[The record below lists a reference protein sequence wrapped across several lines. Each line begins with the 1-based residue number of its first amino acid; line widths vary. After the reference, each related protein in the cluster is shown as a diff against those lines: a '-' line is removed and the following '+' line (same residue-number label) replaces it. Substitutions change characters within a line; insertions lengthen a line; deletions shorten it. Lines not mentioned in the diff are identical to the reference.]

1 MRAIKKPELDVK
13 SVYSS
18 CVSGIQNGDLRSRL
32 SDIDAY
38 IVELSDDYEDKAK
51 NSSLYSIPEI
61 NRKDSDLIAGNVN
74 KKELTDLYSKQMVV
88 LNKPARRIYDELLNS
103 APNGKCPFCGFGHAS
118 TLDHYL
124 PKSKFPFFSVL
135 PVNLVPACRDCN
147 SGAKKTKSASEAEDQ
162 VLHPYYDHQSFI
174 SEQWLFSKVI
184 ETSPASITFFVNPP
198 KSWDQISQQRVSTH
212 FIDFGLSKRFSVEAA
227 EELST
232 LKMLLSSFYNG
243 SNAESVR
250 EYLKDKYESE
260 FNTHR
265 NSWKTAM
272 YHGLF
277 LCDWYCNG
285 GFGAE

>member
-38 IVELSDDYEDKAK
+38 IAELSDDYDDKAK
-51 NSSLYSIPEI
+51 NSSLYSISEI
-61 NRKDSDLIAGNVN
+61 NCKDSDLITGNVN
-74 KKELTDLYSKQMVV
+74 KKELTDLYSKQMAV

-103 APNGKCPFCGFGHAS
+103 APKGKCPFCGFGHAS

-147 SGAKKTKSASEAEDQ
+147 SGTKKTKTASIAEDQ

-174 SEQWLFSKVI
+174 SEQWLFSKVS

-198 KSWDQISQQRVSTH
+198 KSWDQISQQRVLTH
-212 FIDFGLSKRFSVEAA
+212 FIDFSLSKRFSVEAA
-227 EELST
+227 EELSS
-232 LKMLLSSFYNG
+232 LKALLSSYYKG
-243 SNAESVR
+243 SNAEAVR
-250 EYLKDKYESE
+250 ECLKERFVIE
-260 FNTHR
+260 FSIHR

-277 LCDWYCNG
+277 QSDWYCDG
-285 GFGAE
+285 GFEAE

>member
-13 SVYSS
+13 FVYST

-38 IVELSDDYEDKAK
+38 IVELSDDYDDKAK
-51 NSSLYSIPEI
+51 NSSLYTIPEI
-61 NRKDSDLIAGNVN
+61 NCEDSDLVVGNVN
-74 KKELTDLYSKQMVV
+74 KKELKDLYSQQMAV
-88 LNKPARRIYDELLNS
+88 LKKPARRIYDELLNS

-124 PKSKFPFFSVL
+124 PKSKFPCFSVL

-147 SGAKKTKSASEAEDQ
+147 SGAKKTKTASRAEDQ
-162 VLHPYYDHQSFI
+162 VLHPYYDHRSFI
-174 SEQWLFSKVI
+174 SEQWLFSNVI
-184 ETSPASITFFVNPP
+184 ETSPVSIIFFVKPP
-198 KSWDQISQQRVSTH
+198 ESWDQISQQRVLTH

-232 LKMLLSSFYNG
+232 LKMLLSFFYKSN
-243 SNAESVR
+243 NAEAVR
-250 EYLKDKYESE
+250 EYLKEKFVSE

-272 YHGLF
+272 YQGLSQS
-277 LCDWYCNG
+277 DWYCDG
-285 GFGAE
+285 GFRA